1 MIFLIIAYIILL
13 SFLTWRN
20 FALGVYVVLCTIPT
34 YFIRSTVGL
43 FPITLLE
50 VGILVIILV
59 GLVTVSKKEWKELYT
74 LIQKHR
80 LFASAFVGLLL
91 FSAVSVYTSTI
102 GAVSPSEN
110 LMRALG
116 EWKAF
121 FLEPMAL
128 FVILMLK
135 KHALS
140 VRGVVLSLV
149 VAGACVSVVAIIQK
163 FTGALFPP
171 SLWNDQLFGR
181 VTSIFTTPN
190 AIGLFTVPI
199 MFFALIFVPRHRA
212 ILTIGLISMLLAN
225 IFSISQG
232 AWVALGC
239 GVIVYVFVRG
249 YRKVAYAIVAIG
261 LVAAVMIP
269 SLQQAVLFQDTAGQ
283 NRLLLWEKTVEYLG
297 DSPKNFF
304 LGTGIRNFYDE
315 VQKPFHDPRTLE
327 PLKYPHTLVLNFWSE
342 IGLFGMITFVLLLGI
357 VVASAYQIK
366 DPYMRAGALSAL
378 TGFVVHGL
386 VDVPYFKNDLA
397 VLFWIIVWIVFVM
410 REVKKLDKI

>member
-1 MIFLIIAYIILL
+1 MIFLIIIYAILL

-34 YFIRSTVGL
+34 YFIRSAVGS
-43 FPITLLE
+43 FPITILE

-59 GLVTVSKKEWKELYT
+59 GIVTASKKEWKELYA

-91 FSAVSVYTSTI
+91 FSAVSVYSSMI

-110 LMRALG
+110 MVRALG

-140 VRGVVLSLV
+140 VRRIILSLV
-149 VAGACVSVVAIIQK
+149 VAGVCVSAVAIIQK
-163 FTGALFPP
+163 YTGLLFPP

-199 MFFALIFVPRHRA
+199 MFFALIFVPRHKV

-239 GVIVYVFVRG
+239 GAIVYLFVQG
-249 YRKVAYAIVAIG
+249 SRKVAYAIVAIG
-261 LVAAVMIP
+261 LVTAVMIP
-269 SLQQAVLFQDTAGQ
+269 SLQQAILFQDTAGH
-283 NRLLLWEKTVEYLG
+283 NRLLLWEKTAEYLV

-315 VQKPFHDPRTLE
+315 VQKPFYDPRTLE

-342 IGLFGMITFVLLLGI
+342 IGLFGMISFILILGI

-378 TGFVVHGL
+378 AGFVVHGL

-397 VLFWIIVWIVFVM
+397 VLFWIMVWIVFVM
-410 REVKKLDKI
+410 REVKQLGQR